1 MKEDKGGWEET
12 DSGRLKKTGDSGEV
26 GGFALPEMSD
36 LTL

>member
-1 MKEDKGGWEET
+1 MGGDRQWETEEDWRLRGEE
-12 DSGRLKKTGDSGEV
+12 